1 MARKI
6 DSLLNKKGWTGVEV
20 GKALVASIIHDI
32 RHQSE
37 PDYKPLFSQS
47 DFDKM
52 ESSLNTERDY
62 LAYGVY
68 RDLYSGLI
76 DAYNR
81 GQGQH
86 QQFYNGYYRYA
97 MHLKDCTVAEQTLQ
111 TAELTPYVMTQE
123 QYNKLKEQRE
133 TTLKGFTES
142 FSRLLFT
149 LLSHIMSNPEDA
161 PEDIRTAIE
170 ATKKEAVTNERILST
185 YCEVYGMGYYQLPD
199 GTRSDNLEGEEWR
212 EKLKEDYLETHK
224 LRINGKQASF
234 EDTILHYNTERRLK
248 GYELFFTGIDA
259 VKALYEDHTGE
270 TLPPEDEVGIMKA
283 LESLLNL
290 RDDENPVEKNTVPLH
305 PAVLQI
311 KDIVEGEMLG
321 SGAEWHYYK
330 EAPAELTK
338 YDIIA
343 ESLCFYDGEK
353 SEDGEPQLKE
363 FKADYPALYKALEA
377 YIKELV
383 PQARDLK
390 PTQYSKEFITWGE
403 LAELKVGR
411 YPAYCIADDVT
422 DILEALAETDE
433 DTTENLLKRKRLM
446 FNGIVIAQTPNAYQ
460 LNERGE
466 YIDNIKHI
474 LGFSSVFSIDSIGK
488 SESTKEDIQAFRDNL
503 FLPALQYL
511 YAFNALVKILG
522 AIYDLDELGEVEIST
537 ERFESQ
543 LEALNNQLYMLYGDV
558 YGTDADKERKRDI
571 IKEVFQP
578 INLDEL
584 KPTAEAIETVTAELD
599 RLGFSTEARKKL
611 KKFDALIE
619 RLCERGL

>member
-1 MARKI
+1 MAKKI

-68 RDLYSGLI
+68 KDLYSGLI

-81 GQGQH
+81 VQGQH

-97 MHLKDCTVAEQTLQ
+97 MHLKDCTVAEQTLK
-111 TAELTPYVMTQE
+111 TAEFTPYVMTQE

-133 TTLKGFTES
+133 TTLKGFTEN

-170 ATKKEAVTNERILST
+170 AAKKEAVTNERILST

-199 GTRSDNLEGEEWR
+199 GTRSDNLDGEEWR
-212 EKLKEDYLETHK
+212 EKLKEEYLKTHK
-224 LRINGKQASF
+224 LRINGKQVSF
-234 EDTILHYNTERRLK
+234 EEAILHYNTERRLK

-270 TLPPEDEVGIMKA
+270 TLPPEGEVGIMKA

-305 PAVLQI
+305 PDVLQI
-311 KDIVEGEMLG
+311 KDIVEDEMLG
-321 SGAEWHYYK
+321 SRAEWHYYK

-343 ESLCFYDGEK
+343 DSLCFYDGEE
-353 SEDGEPQLKE
+353 SEDREPQLKE
-363 FKADYPALYKALEA
+363 FKADYPTLYKTLEA

-390 PTQYSKEFITWGE
+390 PTQYSKEFISWGE

-422 DILEALAETDE
+422 DILEVLAETDE

-446 FNGIVIAQTPNAYQ
+446 LNGIVIAQAPNAYQ
-460 LNERGE
+460 LNEKGE

-488 SESTKEDIQAFRDNL
+488 SESTKEDIQAFRDNY

-511 YAFNALVKILG
+511 YAFNALVKILR

-558 YGTDADKERKRDI
+558 YGTDADKERKRSI

-599 RLGFSTEARKKL
+599 GLGFSTEARKKL

>member
-97 MHLKDCTVAEQTLQ
+97 MHLKDCAVAEQTLQ

-212 EKLKEDYLETHK
+212 EKLKEEYLKTHK

-343 ESLCFYDGEK
+343 ESLCFYDGEE

-446 FNGIVIAQTPNAYQ
+446 FNGIVIAQAPNAYQ

-474 LGFSSVFSIDSIGK
+474 LGFSSAFSIDSIGK

>member
-133 TTLKGFTES
+133 TTLKGFMES
-142 FSRLLFT
+142 FSGLLFA
-149 LLSHIMSNPEDA
+149 LLSHIMDSPEDA
-161 PEDIRTAIE
+161 PEAVRTAIE
-170 ATKKEAVTNERILST
+170 ATKKEAVTNERILSS

-199 GTRSDNLEGEEWR
+199 GTRSDSFEGEGWQ
-212 EKLKEDYLETHK
+212 EKLKEEYLKTHK

-248 GYELFFTGIDA
+248 GYELYFNGIDA
-259 VKALYEDHTGE
+259 VKKLYEEHTGKE
-270 TLPPEDEVGIMKA
+270 LQPEDEVGIMKA

-290 RDDENPVEKNTVPLH
+290 RDDENPVEKKTVPLH

-311 KDIVEGEMLG
+311 KDIVEGEIG
-321 SGAEWHYYK
+321 SGAEWHYYT
-330 EAPAELTK
+330 EAPADITK

-343 ESLCFYDGEK
+343 ESLCFYNGEE

-390 PTQYSKEFITWGE
+390 PTQYGKDFISWGE
-403 LAELKVGR
+403 LAEMGVGR
-411 YPAYCIADDVT
+411 YPAYCTADDVT

-433 DTTENLLKRKRLM
+433 DTTENLLKHKRLM
-446 FNGIVIAQTPNAYQ
+446 LNGIVIAQAPTAYQ

-474 LGFSSVFSIDSIGK
+474 LGFSSVFSIERIGN
-488 SESTKEDIQAFRDNL
+488 SESIREDINAFRENL

-543 LEALNNQLYMLYGDV
+543 LDALNSQLYMLYGDV

-578 INLDEL
+578 IDYEAL
-584 KPTAEAIETVTAELD
+584 KPTEEAVEAVTAELD

>member
-212 EKLKEDYLETHK
+212 EKLKEEYLKTHK

-234 EDTILHYNTERRLK
+234 EDTILHYNTEKRLK

-343 ESLCFYDGEK
+343 ESLCFYNGEE

-446 FNGIVIAQTPNAYQ
+446 FNGIVIAQAPNAYQ

-488 SESTKEDIQAFRDNL
+488 SESIREDIQAFRDNL

>member
-212 EKLKEDYLETHK
+212 EKLKEEYLKTHK

-343 ESLCFYDGEK
+343 ESLCFYDGEE
-353 SEDGEPQLKE
+353 SEGGEPQLKE

-446 FNGIVIAQTPNAYQ
+446 FNGIVIAQAPNAYQ

>member
-212 EKLKEDYLETHK
+212 EKLKEEYLKTHK

-343 ESLCFYDGEK
+343 ESLRFYDGEE
-353 SEDGEPQLKE
+353 SEDREPQLKE

-446 FNGIVIAQTPNAYQ
+446 FNGIVIAQAPNAYQ

-488 SESTKEDIQAFRDNL
+488 SESIREDIQAFRDNL

-599 RLGFSTEARKKL
+599 RLGFSTEARKNL

>member
-111 TAELTPYVMTQE
+111 TAELTPHVMTQE

-133 TTLKGFTES
+133 TTLKGFAES

-212 EKLKEDYLETHK
+212 EKLKEEYLKTHK

-270 TLPPEDEVGIMKA
+270 TLQPEDEVGIMKA

-311 KDIVEGEMLG
+311 KDIVDGEMLG

-343 ESLCFYDGEK
+343 ESLCFYDGEE

-446 FNGIVIAQTPNAYQ
+446 FNGIVIAQDPNAYQ

>member
-47 DFDKM
+47 DFGKM

-170 ATKKEAVTNERILST
+170 ATKKEAVTSERILST

-212 EKLKEDYLETHK
+212 EKLKEEYLKTHK

-343 ESLCFYDGEK
+343 ESLCFYDGEE

-411 YPAYCIADDVT
+411 YPAYCVADDVT

-446 FNGIVIAQTPNAYQ
+446 FNGIVIAQDPNAYQ

-474 LGFSSVFSIDSIGK
+474 IGFSSVFSIDSIGK

-611 KKFDALIE
+611 KKFDTLIE

>member
-212 EKLKEDYLETHK
+212 EKLKEEYLKTHK
-224 LRINGKQASF
+224 LRINGKPASF

-270 TLPPEDEVGIMKA
+270 KLPPEDEVGIMKA

-343 ESLCFYDGEK
+343 ESLCFYDGEE

-446 FNGIVIAQTPNAYQ
+446 FNGIVIAQDPNAYQ

-474 LGFSSVFSIDSIGK
+474 IGFSSVFSIDSIGK

-611 KKFDALIE
+611 KKFDTLIE

>member
-47 DFDKM
+47 DFVKM

-68 RDLYSGLI
+68 RDIYNSI
-76 DAYNR
+76 VDTYNR
-81 GQGQH
+81 GLGQH

-97 MHLKDCTVAEQTLQ
+97 MHLKDCTVAEQMLQ
-111 TAELTPYVMTQE
+111 RAELTPYVMTQE

-133 TTLKGFTES
+133 TTLKGFMES
-142 FSRLLFT
+142 FSGLLFT
-149 LLSHIMSNPEDA
+149 LLSHIMDSPEDA
-161 PEDIRTAIE
+161 PEAIRTAIE
-170 ATKKEAVTNERILST
+170 ATKKEAVTNERILSS
-185 YCEVYGMGYYQLPD
+185 YYEVYGMGYYQLPD
-199 GTRSDNLEGEEWR
+199 GTRSDSFEGEGWQ
-212 EKLKEDYLETHK
+212 EKLKEEYLKTHK

-234 EDTILHYNTERRLK
+234 EDTILHYYTERRLK
-248 GYELFFTGIDA
+248 GYELYFNGIDA
-259 VKALYEDHTGE
+259 VKKLYEEHTGKE
-270 TLPPEDEVGIMKA
+270 PPPEDEVGI
-283 LESLLNL
+283 
-290 RDDENPVEKNTVPLH
+290 H

-343 ESLCFYDGEK
+343 ESLCFYDGEE

-446 FNGIVIAQTPNAYQ
+446 FNGIVIAQAPNAFQ

-488 SESTKEDIQAFRDNL
+488 SESIREDIQAVRDNL

>member
-97 MHLKDCTVAEQTLQ
+97 MYLKDCTVAEQTLQ

-123 QYNKLKEQRE
+123 QHNKLKEQRE

-212 EKLKEDYLETHK
+212 EKLKEEYLKTHK

-343 ESLCFYDGEK
+343 ESLCFYDGEE

-446 FNGIVIAQTPNAYQ
+446 FNGIVIAQDPNAYQ

-474 LGFSSVFSIDSIGK
+474 IGFSSVFSIDSIGK

>member
-111 TAELTPYVMTQE
+111 TAELTPYVMTKE

-199 GTRSDNLEGEEWR
+199 GTRSDNLECEEWR
-212 EKLKEDYLETHK
+212 EKLKEEYLKTHK

-259 VKALYEDHTGE
+259 VKSLYEDHTGE

-343 ESLCFYDGEK
+343 ESLCFYDGEE

-446 FNGIVIAQTPNAYQ
+446 FNGIVIAQDPNAYQ

-474 LGFSSVFSIDSIGK
+474 IGFSSVFSIDSIGK
-488 SESTKEDIQAFRDNL
+488 SESTKEDIRAFRDNL

>member
-212 EKLKEDYLETHK
+212 EKLKEEYLKTHK

-343 ESLCFYDGEK
+343 ESLCFYDGEE

-446 FNGIVIAQTPNAYQ
+446 FNGIVIAQDPNAYQ

>member
-212 EKLKEDYLETHK
+212 EKLKEEYLKTHK

-343 ESLCFYDGEK
+343 ESLCFYDGEE

-446 FNGIVIAQTPNAYQ
+446 FNGIVIAQAPNAYQ

-474 LGFSSVFSIDSIGK
+474 IGFSSVFSIDSIGK
-488 SESTKEDIQAFRDNL
+488 SESIREDIQAFRDNL

-619 RLCERGL
+619 RLCGRGL

>member
-52 ESSLNTERDY
+52 ESGLNTERDY

-81 GQGQH
+81 GQGQR

-111 TAELTPYVMTQE
+111 TAEFTPYVMTQE
-123 QYNKLKEQRE
+123 QYNRLKEQRE
-133 TTLKGFTES
+133 TTLKGFMES
-142 FSRLLFT
+142 FSGLLFT
-149 LLSHIMSNPEDA
+149 LLSHIMDSPEDA
-161 PEDIRTAIE
+161 PEAIRTAIE
-170 ATKKEAVTNERILST
+170 ATKKEAVTNERILSS

-199 GTRSDNLEGEEWR
+199 GTRSDSFEGDGWQ
-212 EKLKEDYLETHK
+212 EKLKEEYLKTHK
-224 LRINGKQASF
+224 LLINGKQASV

-248 GYELFFTGIDA
+248 GYELYFNGIDA

-270 TLPPEDEVGIMKA
+270 TLPPDDEVGIMKA

-311 KDIVEGEMLG
+311 KDIVEGETLG
-321 SGAEWHYYK
+321 GGAEWHYYT
-330 EAPAELTK
+330 EAPADITK

-343 ESLCFYDGEK
+343 ESLCFYNGEE

-377 YIKELV
+377 YLKELV
-383 PQARDLK
+383 PQARNLK
-390 PTQYSKEFITWGE
+390 PTQYGKDFISWGE
-403 LAELKVGR
+403 LAELGIGR
-411 YPAYCIADDVT
+411 YPAYCTADEVT
-422 DILEALAETDE
+422 DILEALGETDE

-446 FNGIVIAQTPNAYQ
+446 FNGIVIAQAPNAYQ

-474 LGFSSVFSIDSIGK
+474 LGISSVFSIDSIGK

-503 FLPALQYL
+503 FLPALQYI

-543 LEALNNQLYMLYGDV
+543 LNALNNQLYMLYGDV

-611 KKFDALIE
+611 KKFDTLIE

>member
-111 TAELTPYVMTQE
+111 TAELTPYVMTKE

-199 GTRSDNLEGEEWR
+199 GTRSDNLECEEWR
-212 EKLKEDYLETHK
+212 EKLKEEYLKTHK

-343 ESLCFYDGEK
+343 ESLCFYDGEE

-446 FNGIVIAQTPNAYQ
+446 FNGIVIAQDPNAYQ

-474 LGFSSVFSIDSIGK
+474 IGFSSVFSIDSIGK

>member
-111 TAELTPYVMTQE
+111 TAELTPYVMTKE

-199 GTRSDNLEGEEWR
+199 GTRSDNLEREEWR
-212 EKLKEDYLETHK
+212 EKLKEEYLKTHK

-343 ESLCFYDGEK
+343 ESLCFYDGEE

-446 FNGIVIAQTPNAYQ
+446 FNGIVIAQDPNAYQ

-474 LGFSSVFSIDSIGK
+474 IGFSSVFSIDSIGK

>member
-97 MHLKDCTVAEQTLQ
+97 MYLKDCTVAEQTLQ

-212 EKLKEDYLETHK
+212 EKLKEEYLKTHK

-343 ESLCFYDGEK
+343 ESLCFYDGEE

-446 FNGIVIAQTPNAYQ
+446 FNGIVIAQDPNAYQ

-474 LGFSSVFSIDSIGK
+474 IGFSSVFSIDSIGK

>member
-212 EKLKEDYLETHK
+212 EKLKEEYLKTHK

-343 ESLCFYDGEK
+343 ESLCFYDGEE

-383 PQARDLK
+383 PQAKSLK
-390 PTQYSKEFITWGE
+390 PAQYSKEFISWGE
-403 LAELKVGR
+403 LAELGIKK
-411 YPAYCIADDVT
+411 YITLTTADEHDITELIAQ
-422 DILEALAETDE
+422 EDE
-433 DTTENLLKRKRLM
+433 DTVENLLKRRRIFL
-446 FNGIVIAQTPNAYQ
+446 NGITIAKEPRAYQ
-460 LNERGE
+460 LNESGDF
-466 YIDNIKHI
+466 IDNMQDVLMLATIN
-474 LGFSSVFSIDSIGK
+474 SVDSIAQ
-488 SESTKEDIQAFRDNL
+488 SESQREDLVAFQENL
-503 FLPALQYL
+503 FKPALRYI

-522 AIYDLDELGEVEIST
+522 AVYDLEEMGEVELKT
-537 ERFESQ
+537 TRFESQ
-543 LEALNNQLYMLYGDV
+543 LDALNNMLYMFYAEV
-558 YGTDADKERKRDI
+558 YGTQEEKDRKREL
-571 IKEVFQP
+571 IKEIFCPV
-578 INLDEL
+578 DYEEL
-584 KPTAEAIETVTAELD
+584 KPTAEAIEAVTAELD
-599 RLGFSTEARKKL
+599 KLGFSTEARKKL
-611 KKFDALIE
+611 KKFDSLIE
-619 RLCERGL
+619 KLCERGL

>member
-133 TTLKGFTES
+133 TTLKGFMES
-142 FSRLLFT
+142 FSGLLFT
-149 LLSHIMSNPEDA
+149 LLSHIMDSPEDA
-161 PEDIRTAIE
+161 PEAIRTAIE
-170 ATKKEAVTNERILST
+170 ATKKEAVTNERILSS

-199 GTRSDNLEGEEWR
+199 GTRSDSFEGEGWQ
-212 EKLKEDYLETHK
+212 EKLKEEYLKTHK

-248 GYELFFTGIDA
+248 GYELYFNGIDA
-259 VKALYEDHTGE
+259 VKKLYEEHTGKE
-270 TLPPEDEVGIMKA
+270 LPPEDEVGIMKA

-290 RDDENPVEKNTVPLH
+290 RDDENPVEKKTVPLH

-311 KDIVEGEMLG
+311 KDIVEGEIG
-321 SGAEWHYYK
+321 SGAEWHYYT
-330 EAPAELTK
+330 EAPADITK

-343 ESLCFYDGEK
+343 ESLCFYNGEE

-363 FKADYPALYKALEA
+363 FKADYPVLYKALES

-390 PTQYSKEFITWGE
+390 PTQYGKDFISWGE
-403 LAELKVGR
+403 LAKLGVGR
-411 YPAYCIADDVT
+411 YPAYCTADDVT

-474 LGFSSVFSIDSIGK
+474 LGFSSAFSIDSIGK
-488 SESTKEDIQAFRDNL
+488 SESIREDIQAFRENL

-543 LEALNNQLYMLYGDV
+543 LDALNSQLYMLYGDV
-558 YGTDADKERKRDI
+558 YGTDADKERKRGI

-578 INLDEL
+578 IDFEAL
-584 KPTAEAIETVTAELD
+584 KPTEEAIEAVTAELD

>member
-212 EKLKEDYLETHK
+212 EKLKEEYLKTHK

-270 TLPPEDEVGIMKA
+270 TLQPEDEVGIMKA

-343 ESLCFYDGEK
+343 ESLCFYDGEE

-446 FNGIVIAQTPNAYQ
+446 FNGIVIAQDPNAYQ

-537 ERFESQ
+537 ERFDSQ

>member
-170 ATKKEAVTNERILST
+170 ATKKEAVTNERILFT

-212 EKLKEDYLETHK
+212 EKLKEEYLKTHK

-343 ESLCFYDGEK
+343 ESLCFYDGEE

-446 FNGIVIAQTPNAYQ
+446 FNGIVIAQAPNAYQ

-488 SESTKEDIQAFRDNL
+488 SESIREDIQAFRDNL

>member
-212 EKLKEDYLETHK
+212 EKLKEEYLKTHK

-343 ESLCFYDGEK
+343 ESLCFYDGEE

-363 FKADYPALYKALEA
+363 FKADYPSLYKALEA

-446 FNGIVIAQTPNAYQ
+446 FNGIVIAQAPNAYQ

-488 SESTKEDIQAFRDNL
+488 SESIREDIQAFRDNL

>member
-133 TTLKGFTES
+133 TTLKGFMES
-142 FSRLLFT
+142 FGGLLFT
-149 LLSHIMSNPEDA
+149 LLSHIMDSPEDA
-161 PEDIRTAIE
+161 PEAIRTAIE
-170 ATKKEAVTNERILST
+170 ATKKEAVTNERILSS

-199 GTRSDNLEGEEWR
+199 GTRSDSFEGEGWQ
-212 EKLKEDYLETHK
+212 EKLKEEYLKTHK

-248 GYELFFTGIDA
+248 GYELYFNGIDA
-259 VKALYEDHTGE
+259 VKKLYEEHTGKE
-270 TLPPEDEVGIMKA
+270 LPPEDEVGIMKA

-290 RDDENPVEKNTVPLH
+290 RDDENPVEKKTVPLH

-311 KDIVEGEMLG
+311 KDIVEGEIG
-321 SGAEWHYYK
+321 SGAEWHYYT
-330 EAPAELTK
+330 EAPADVTK

-343 ESLCFYDGEK
+343 ESLCFYNGEE

-390 PTQYSKEFITWGE
+390 PTQYGKDFISWGE
-403 LAELKVGR
+403 LAKLGVGR
-411 YPAYCIADDVT
+411 YPAYCTADDVT

-474 LGFSSVFSIDSIGK
+474 LGFSSAFSIDSIGK
-488 SESTKEDIQAFRDNL
+488 SESIREDIQAFRENL
-503 FLPALQYL
+503 FLTALQYL

-543 LEALNNQLYMLYGDV
+543 LDALNSQLYMLYGDV

-578 INLDEL
+578 IDFEAL
-584 KPTAEAIETVTAELD
+584 KPTEEAIEAVTAELD

>member
-133 TTLKGFTES
+133 TTLKSFTES

-212 EKLKEDYLETHK
+212 EKLKEEYLKTHK

-343 ESLCFYDGEK
+343 ESLCFYDGEE

-446 FNGIVIAQTPNAYQ
+446 FNGIVIAQAPNAYQ

-488 SESTKEDIQAFRDNL
+488 SESIREDIQAFRDNL

-543 LEALNNQLYMLYGDV
+543 LNALNSQLYMLYGDV

>member
-212 EKLKEDYLETHK
+212 EKLKEEYLKTHK

-343 ESLCFYDGEK
+343 ESLCFYDGEE

-446 FNGIVIAQTPNAYQ
+446 FNGIVIAQAPNAYQ

-488 SESTKEDIQAFRDNL
+488 SESIREDIQAFRDNL

-599 RLGFSTEARKKL
+599 RLGFSTESRKKL